1 MRRNPYNAQDLED
14 QFLDQTKSFLGDRFK
29 NRVDLEKIILYLW
42 PIFKWYK
49 KDFGES
55 DADILDFV
63 ATHFYQI
70 ENSAF
75 KSGNLKLGI
84 LILIGT

>member
-1 MRRNPYNAQDLED
+1 MRRNPINAQDLED
-14 QFLDQTKSFLGDRFK
+14 QILDQTKSFLGDRFK
-29 NRVDLEKIILYLW
+29 NRVDLEKRIVYLS

-49 KDFGES
+49 EDFGES

-63 ATHFYQI
+63 ATHINQS
-70 ENSAF
+70 ENSTI

-84 LILIGT
+84 LILFGT